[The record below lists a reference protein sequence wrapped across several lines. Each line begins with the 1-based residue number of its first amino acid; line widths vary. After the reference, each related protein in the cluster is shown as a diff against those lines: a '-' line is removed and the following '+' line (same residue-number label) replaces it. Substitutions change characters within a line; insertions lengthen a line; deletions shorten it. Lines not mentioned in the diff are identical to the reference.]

1 MASIFG
7 VCCWYIL
14 YHKDKIG
21 DIDTLVSYP
30 LLLNCQVIKLE
41 YEYYLFGYLYKYLKI
56 LYMFLIY

>member
-30 LLLNCQVIKLE
+30 LFNIIWINKLMQ
-41 YEYYLFGYLYKYLKI
+41 KRI
-56 LYMFLIY
+56 I

>member
-30 LLLNCQVIKLE
+30 LYLSITILFDKIFKNELLIKSN
-41 YEYYLFGYLYKYLKI
+41 KTI
-56 LYMFLIY
+56 IIR